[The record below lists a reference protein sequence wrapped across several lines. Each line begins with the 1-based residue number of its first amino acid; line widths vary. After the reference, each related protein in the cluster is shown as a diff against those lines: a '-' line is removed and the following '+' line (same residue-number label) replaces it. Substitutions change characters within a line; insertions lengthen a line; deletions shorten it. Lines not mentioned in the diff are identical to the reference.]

1 MGNCFPVA
9 AIEGR
14 GDADIFLVVAT
25 DVKAVEAPSGVWN
38 WRSSRRKSDHLLC
51 WHDAQAADCAIS

>member
-9 AIEGR
+9 AVEDR

-25 DVKAVEAPSGVWN
+25 DVKAIEAPSGVWY
-38 WRSSRRKSDHLLC
+38 WRSGRRKSDH
-51 WHDAQAADCAIS
+51 